1 MFTRILITLLAITL
15 PLQALAQDTDRAL
28 PESRTEM
35 QLSFSP
41 LVKKIAPAVVNI
53 YTKRVVTRSYHPF
66 MNDPMFAPFFENQQF
81 GGRMKKQV
89 EGALGSG
96 VIIDGSGLI
105 VTNSHVVREAQEI
118 TVVLNDGREF
128 DAMVALVD
136 EPSDLALLRVDT
148 KGEELP
154 AAMLKP
160 SESLEV
166 GDMVLAIGNPFGV
179 GQTVTSGIV
188 SALARSSL
196 NISDFNF
203 FIQTDAAINP
213 GNSGGPLVSMDG
225 GVIGINSAIYSRDG
239 GSLGIG
245 FAIPSEMVAS
255 VIAAEKGG
263 GEGVVR
269 PWLGVTAQPVTNDIA
284 QSLDLVRPVG
294 ALITMLHESSPLA
307 KAGLKVGDVVT
318 SVNGKDIHDPSEMK
332 FRMATVPL
340 GQKATMEAIRTG
352 TKKTY
357 EVEAMAAPDKPA
369 RDETKLQGAHL
380 LNGAVIANMNPAVAV
395 ELGLFGKEE
404 EGVVV
409 LKVSEGTSAAR
420 IVAAGDILVEI
431 NGKKI
436 TKTTDAEKAL
446 KNAGQGLSLIVRS
459 QGRTRRLL
467 IR

>member
-1 MFTRILITLLAITL
+1 MAF
-15 PLQALAQDTDRAL
+15 PALAQDTSGDAERAL
-28 PESRTEM
+28 PESRAEV

-66 MNDPMFAPFFENQQF
+66 MNDPMFAPFFKDQTF
-81 GGRMKKQV
+81 GRRMKKQV

-96 VIIDGSGLI
+96 VIVDGAGLI
-105 VTNSHVVREAQEI
+105 VTNSHVIREAQEI

-128 DAMVALVD
+128 DATLALLD
-136 EPSDLALLRVDT
+136 EPSDLAILRVDT
-148 KGEELP
+148 KGEALP
-154 AAMLKP
+154 AAALKP

-213 GNSGGPLVSMDG
+213 GNSGGPLVAMDG

-255 VIAAEKGG
+255 VIAAEKSGG
-263 GEGVVR
+263 SKSVVR
-269 PWLGVTAQPVTNDIA
+269 PWLGVTAQAVTNDIA
-284 QSLDLVRPVG
+284 QSLNLPRPVG
-294 ALITMLHESSPLA
+294 ALITVLHESSPLA

-318 SVNGKDIHDPSEMK
+318 SVNGKEIHDPSEMK

-340 GQKATMEAIRTG
+340 GGKATMEAISG
-352 TKKTY
+352 GAKKTY
-357 EVEAMAAPDKPA
+357 EVEAMAAPDSPP
-369 RDETKLQGAHL
+369 RDETKLEGAHL
-380 LNGAVIANMNPAVAV
+380 LNGATVANMNPAVAV

-409 LKVSEGTSAAR
+409 LKVSEGATASR
-420 IVAAGDILVEI
+420 LVAPGDMLVAI
-431 NGKKI
+431 NDVLIKNVS
-436 TKTTDAEKAL
+436 DVEKAL
-446 KNAGQGLSLIVRS
+446 SKIDTATKLKIRND
-459 QGRTRRLL
+459 GRTREMIMHHNKIER
-467 IR
+467 R